1 MNSRYVLCCVIGVLL
16 LAVPCTS
23 RAQGRRYG
31 RSGVVQGPDGPLY
44 DTRSPEWRM
53 SGGNLFV
60 YEQIMEEKMM
70 LQQQKLMMRQ
80 QQQQMLRQTQQAAR
94 KKAQRAAE
102 PVAISGQYGA
112 GANDPQSG
120 TLPARRR
127 KKSLTTPR
135 ANAPA
140 ASSQKKSGATSTPAS
155 APSSKPSTTSSA
167 PLEPSDSP

>member
-1 MNSRYVLCCVIGVLL
+1 MNSRYVLCCVIGMLL

-80 QQQQMLRQTQQAAR
+80 QQQMLRQTRQAAR

-102 PVAISGQYGA
+102 PAAIRQNGA
-112 GANDPQSG
+112 GANDTQSG